1 MGQSLS
7 VHIRGEEDR
16 ASNSL
21 SPRSIAES
29 EIDSRV
35 SSVISLRSKPANGVN
50 DGAMV
55 FRGCSNL

>member
-21 SPRSIAES
+21 SPRFIAES

-35 SSVISLRSKPANGVN
+35 SSVISLRSKPANAVN

-55 FRGCSNL
+55 YRGCSNL

>member
-16 ASNSL
+16 ASKSL

-35 SSVISLRSKPANGVN
+35 SSVISLRSKPANEVN

-55 FRGCSNL
+55 FRRCSNL